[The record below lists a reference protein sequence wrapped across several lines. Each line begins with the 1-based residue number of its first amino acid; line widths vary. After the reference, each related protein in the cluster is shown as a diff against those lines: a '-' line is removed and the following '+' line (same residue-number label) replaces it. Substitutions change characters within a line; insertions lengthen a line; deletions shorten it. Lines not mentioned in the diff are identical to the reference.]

1 MRRKWRN
8 SVVQQVIGG
17 ILMVSLLLSILWIN
31 LEFALWKELLNIFSL
46 PMSLFQNLSMGS
58 EYWMLDAVV
67 EYFQRWVWVDL
78 LFWTILD
85 IGKILEEAW

>member
-67 EYFQRWVWVDL
+67 EYFQRWVRW

-85 IGKILEEAW
+85 IGKIIEEAW